1 MFADFLAKTCG
12 CSSST
17 GAGEHNAEVVLGS
30 TGCNPPYDHNPQTVI
45 NMNAFLSACL
55 VKWGIEAQRRRTC
68 LTVRLTVLLLLLLL
82 GEYLAA
88 DGDLR
93 GCRPA
98 CYSISLHLKLIA
110 NGPSLL
116 WKYVWTGKVHWHAA
130 HSQDH
135 ISRNEKARRLT
146 LSSA

>member
-1 MFADFLAKTCG
+1 MPHC
-12 CSSST
+12 
-17 GAGEHNAEVVLGS
+17 
-30 TGCNPPYDHNPQTVI
+30 QTEP
-45 NMNAFLSACL
+45 A
-55 VKWGIEAQRRRTC
+55 
-68 LTVRLTVLLLLLLL
+68 LLLLLLL

-88 DGDLR
+88 DGDLG

-130 HSQDH
+130 HSQDR
-135 ISRNEKARRLT
+135 ISRNKKAQRLT
-146 LSSA
+146 LSSVKRFPTTLSHEGK